1 VAPGI
6 RDDIGLWSDILHGG
20 RHDEITGGKGVT
32 TMSLSVTA
40 KLAGW
45 CAGIAVA
52 TLPLVSTPAQ
62 VAVVP
67 RTFHLEKL
75 TCAELLSVS
84 SERQDRVLIYFD
96 GYLAGMRRQ
105 TTWDERVE
113 GEMIDRAM
121 GYCKADPTQTVLS
134 SFMKAAPR

>member
-1 VAPGI
+1 
-6 RDDIGLWSDILHGG
+6 
-20 RHDEITGGKGVT
+20 
-32 TMSLSVTA
+32 MSLSGTA

-45 CAGIAVA
+45 CVGIGAA
-52 TLPLVSTPAQ
+52 TLLVASTPAQ

-84 SERQDRVLIYFD
+84 SERQDRFLIYFD

-134 SFMKAAPR
+134 TLMKAAPR